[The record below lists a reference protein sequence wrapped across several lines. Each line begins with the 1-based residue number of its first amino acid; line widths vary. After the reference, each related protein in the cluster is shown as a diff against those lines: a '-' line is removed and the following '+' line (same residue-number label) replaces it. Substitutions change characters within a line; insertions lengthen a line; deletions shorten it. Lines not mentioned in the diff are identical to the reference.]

1 MTATRA
7 ASAPLSPLLVRLA
20 QERATGALLRS
31 TGVLYLSDGAVV
43 HAESPSAPGIER
55 LLTTGGR
62 LPAEA
67 WREAVDQAGAQCR
80 IGHWLIDHR
89 RLSAGEVEIS
99 QLGTLHDAAFFV
111 LAPSGGP
118 SRFRHGAEHW
128 FGVVSAVPVHEVERE
143 ARRRRRLLDAL
154 WPHPGLDD
162 APLVRRPAARLP
174 PVTRRQ
180 RALLDLADGS
190 RTPAAIAAALG
201 RPAFHTL
208 VDVRRLAA
216 AGHLAPP
223 DGAPPTARA
232 PLWFKDIGGDPDTAM
247 LRRLRDALEHL

>member
-1 MTATRA
+1 M
-7 ASAPLSPLLVRLA
+7 SAPDVPLSPMLVRLA
-20 QERATGALLRS
+20 EERATGALLRA
-31 TGVLYLSDGAVV
+31 TGTLYLADGAVV
-43 HAESPSAPGIER
+43 HAESPAAPGIEQ
-55 LLTTGGR
+55 LLTAGGR

-67 WREAVDQAGAQCR
+67 WREAVSQAGAQCR
-80 IGHWLIDHR
+80 IARWLIDHH
-89 RLSAGEVEIS
+89 RLSAGEAEIS

-128 FGVVSAVPVHEVERE
+128 FGSVRAVPLDEVERE
-143 ARRRRRLLDAL
+143 ARRRRQLLDTV
-154 WPHPGLDD
+154 WPHPWLDS
-162 APLVRRPAARLP
+162 APPVRRRAARLP

-180 RALLDLADGS
+180 RAVLDLVDGV

-216 AGHLAPP
+216 GGHLRTPDHAPKAK
-223 DGAPPTARA
+223 APVPA
-232 PLWFKDIGGDPDTAM
+232 WFKDIGADPDVAM